1 MSSERADALLSPVS
15 TPDAPAPAGSYS
27 QAVVWNGLAFLAGQ
41 APFRVDGTVPASL
54 EDQVCQALA
63 NLEAVAAAA
72 GSSLDRAV
80 QMRAFLSPRADFA
93 SYNRAYSRVMG
104 DPPWP
109 ARTTVRSEFSGF
121 DVEID
126 AIVVVGTGGG
136 SGSAS
141 SA

>member
-1 MSSERADALLSPVS
+1 
-15 TPDAPAPAGSYS
+15 
-27 QAVVWNGLAFLAGQ
+27 
-41 APFRVDGTVPASL
+41 
-54 EDQVCQALA
+54 
-63 NLEAVAAAA
+63 
-72 GSSLDRAV
+72 
-80 QMRAFLSPRADFA
+80 MRAFLSPRADFA